1 MLTVFGQL
9 TGQAGGAGWALVG
22 ALLNGLW
29 PGAALAAAMWLV
41 LRATPWLN
49 ATTRYAVWCVTLLAV
64 LALPFVPGAVAT
76 LGANAPAARAEVVAE
91 SSARETRGGGAT
103 PPGDAA
109 PSAETVSGAAS
120 ASARGEAAAG
130 LPQLRISERAAG
142 LVFALW
148 LLIAAVLTARVL
160 GGYLRLRRLKREAVP
175 LAPEYQARLRQ
186 WVEARGV
193 GRPVRVASARGIQ
206 MPMAAGLSDAVI
218 LIPEGLLAQLTEEE
232 FDQILLHEL
241 AHLRRRDDWTFFAQ
255 RLVEAALFFHPA
267 VLLIGRKLNLERE
280 VACDDWVITL
290 TGRRRH
296 YATCLTRLIELKVSA
311 KVGAHALAPGVL
323 FGRRQASRRVELLL
337 DKKRNAKPRLCKT
350 GGVVALAAL
359 AFMLS
364 QFGRLTPAFVIAR
377 AEEARP
383 VRSAS
388 PRGDAE
394 HTVAVESVAET
405 AAAESS
411 VESSEYDA
419 ASGSAAVEP
428 HAADDVRAPAVQA
441 KSSAQRLGGRLSEA
455 DEHAGYA
462 HELRVKELLEPRLR
476 EIQHEAAML
485 MQPEANELAR
495 LAHDLTFGKLHEIE
509 MGGRTATA
517 EDRRR
522 VQAEVDEALRSR
534 ADALEK
540 KVSAYT
546 EPLEREA
553 EREARRKAS
562 REAGSPRK

>member
-9 TGQAGGAGWALVG
+9 TGQAGGAEWALVG
-22 ALLNGLW
+22 TLLNSLW
-29 PGAALAAAMWLV
+29 PGAALAALMWLV

-64 LALPFVPGAVAT
+64 LALPFIPGAVAA
-76 LGANAPAARAEVVAE
+76 LGASAPAARVEAVAE
-91 SSARETRGGGAT
+91 STASGTRGR
-103 PPGDAA
+103 DAA
-109 PSAETVSGAAS
+109 AENVSGAAS
-120 ASARGEAAAG
+120 ASTRGEATAPR
-130 LPQLRISERAAG
+130 LPQLRISERVVG
-142 LVFALW
+142 VVFALW
-148 LLIAAVLTARVL
+148 LLIASALTARVL

-186 WVEARGV
+186 WVAERGA
-193 GRPVRVASARGIQ
+193 GRSVRVASARGIR
-206 MPMAAGLSDAVI
+206 MPMAAGLSDAAI

-255 RLVEAALFFHPA
+255 RLVEALLFFHPA

-296 YATCLTRLIELKVSA
+296 YATCLARLIEM
-311 KVGAHALAPGVL
+311 KVGAQVLAPGVL

-337 DKKRNAKPRLCKT
+337 DQKRNAKPRLCKA

-364 QFGRLTPAFVIAR
+364 QFGRVAPAFVITR
-377 AEEARP
+377 AAEAHTG
-383 VRSAS
+383 VAS
-388 PRGDAE
+388 LRGDSGRTASVSDGPAAE
-394 HTVAVESVAET
+394 AVGAASSDYDASS
-405 AAAESS
+405 AAAGPR
-411 VESSEYDA
+411 A
-419 ASGSAAVEP
+419 AGGERRAAF
-428 HAADDVRAPAVQA
+428 AQT
-441 KSSAQRLGGRLSEA
+441 KSSAPRLGGRLSEA

-462 HELRVKELLEPRLR
+462 YELRVKELMEPRLR

-495 LAHDLTFGKLHEIE
+495 LAHQLTFGKLHEIE
-509 MGGRTATA
+509 MSGRTATA

-522 VQAEVDEALRSR
+522 VQAEVDEALKERE
-534 ADALEK
+534 DALEK

-562 REAGSPRK
+562 QGAGTPRR

>member
-1 MLTVFGQL
+1 MTVFGQL
-9 TGQAGGAGWALVG
+9 TGQAGGAEWALVG
-22 ALLNGLW
+22 TFLNGLW
-29 PGAALAAAMWLV
+29 PGAALAALMWLV

-64 LALPFVPGAVAT
+64 LALPFIPGAVAT
-76 LGANAPAARAEVVAE
+76 LGASAPAARVEAFAE
-91 SSARETRGGGAT
+91 SVTSETRGA
-103 PPGDAA
+103 DAA
-109 PSAETVSGAAS
+109 ATENVSSAAS
-120 ASARGEAAAG
+120 SPTPR
-130 LPQLRISERAAG
+130 LPQLRISERVVG
-142 LVFALW
+142 VVFALW
-148 LLIAAVLTARVL
+148 LLIAATLSARVL

-186 WVEARGV
+186 WVAARGA
-193 GRPVRVASARGIQ
+193 GRSVRVASARGIQ

-255 RLVEAALFFHPA
+255 RLIEALLFFHPA

-296 YATCLTRLIELKVSA
+296 YATCLARLIEM
-311 KVGAHALAPGVL
+311 KVGAQVLAPGVL
-323 FGRRQASRRVELLL
+323 FGRRQATRRVELLL
-337 DKKRNAKPRLCKT
+337 DKKRNAKPRLCKV

-359 AFMLS
+359 AGMLS
-364 QFGRLTPAFVIAR
+364 QFGRVAPAFVITR
-377 AEEARP
+377 AAEASTGAAEG
-383 VRSAS
+383 RSDSERA
-388 PRGDAE
+388 A
-394 HTVAVESVAET
+394 SVADEP
-405 AAAESS
+405 AAEAAEA
-411 VESSEYDA
+411 ESSEYDA
-419 ASGSAAVEP
+419 SSGATAAVPRATGSEGG
-428 HAADDVRAPAVQA
+428 AAFTQTKSPAP
-441 KSSAQRLGGRLSEA
+441 RLGGRLSEA
-455 DEHAGYA
+455 DEHAEYA
-462 HELRVKELLEPRLR
+462 YELRVKELMEPRLR

-495 LAHDLTFGKLHEIE
+495 LAHQLTFGKLHEIE
-509 MGGRTATA
+509 MSGRTATA

-522 VQAEVDEALRSR
+522 VQAEVDEALRER
-534 ADALEK
+534 EDALEK

-562 REAGSPRK
+562 QGAGTPRR